1 MLGQYGLEGEVKEL
15 HSFLMDADGNK
26 ELTEDEFY
34 KWLEKDNKFDLIN
47 NETKVGCLTDV
58 VERFKKFD
66 TNKSNSIDWTEFQAI
81 MKDMKIE
88 GKDNRSKWWWFAD
101 KDRDMKLSFTE
112 FYDAFFK
119 QYLST

>member
-15 HSFLMDADGNK
+15 YSFLMDADGNK

-58 VERFKKFD
+58 VERFK
-66 TNKSNSIDWTEFQAI
+66 NPIQIRAI
-81 MKDMKIE
+81 V
-88 GKDNRSKWWWFAD
+88 
-101 KDRDMKLSFTE
+101 
-112 FYDAFFK
+112 
-119 QYLST
+119 